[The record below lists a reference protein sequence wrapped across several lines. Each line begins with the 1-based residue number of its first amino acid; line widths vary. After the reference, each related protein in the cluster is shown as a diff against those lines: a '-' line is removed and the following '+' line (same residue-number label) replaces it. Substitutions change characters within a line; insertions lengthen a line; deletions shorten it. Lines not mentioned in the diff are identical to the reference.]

1 MVNYECEV
9 ILDSIIQGDR
19 ITCFRVT
26 YPRIVHSEF
35 LRHRMDSFC
44 SASSRAIP
52 LNRIIDQYFGY
63 IPDNW
68 RKHQSGMQP
77 IEGNNIF
84 TDEELKDYTDLYK
97 YIMNES
103 EKIAKLLHKEG
114 KGLAKEQVNRL
125 LEPYSYITH
134 LVQTTEKGYKHFF
147 DLRTDKHAQYEIRCI
162 AEMMKD
168 KYNKSYPLKR
178 KYHLPFYQHEFVADS
193 NPDILKYLKVSSARC
208 ARTSYYNHEGNM
220 PSLEEDLKLS
230 ETLLNDKHLS
240 PFEFPVIDRFEA
252 EEVFT
257 DIKWF
262 EFVEQDRWWK
272 KIELKEGFP
281 ITIRKDLSGNLNNWK
296 VVQFRKIL
304 EKQYEK
310 NS

>member
-1 MVNYECEV
+1 MNKYECEI
-9 ILDSIIQGDR
+9 ILDSIIQEER
-19 ITCFRVT
+19 VTCFRVT

-35 LRHRMDSFC
+35 LRHRFNSVT
-44 SASSRAIP
+44 SSSSRAIP
-52 LNRIIDQYFGY
+52 LNRIIEQYFGY

-77 IEGNNIF
+77 LEGSNIF
-84 TDEELKDYTDLYK
+84 TDEELKEYIESYT

-103 EKIAKLLHKEG
+103 ERIAKLLHKDG

-147 DLRTDKHAQYEIRCI
+147 DLRTDKNAQYEIRVI
-162 AEMMKD
+162 AEMMKEQ
-168 KYNKSYPLKR
+168 YNKSVPIKR
-178 KYHLPFYQHEFVADS
+178 KYHLPFYQDEFQTD
-193 NPDILKYLKVSSARC
+193 NDPNILKYLKVSSARC
-208 ARTSYYNHEGNM
+208 ARTSYYNHEGKP

-230 ETLLNDKHLS
+230 ETLLKDKHLS
-240 PFEFPVIDRFEA
+240 PFEFPVIDRFKA
-252 EEVFT
+252 EEVFS
-257 DIKWF
+257 DIKWW

-272 KIELKEGFP
+272 KVELKEGVP
-281 ITIRKDLSGNLNNWK
+281 LTIRRDLSGNLSNWR

-304 EKQYEK
+304 ENME
-310 NS
+310 NE